1 MPLRGLNSS
10 EMTVL
15 VGFIF
20 NNTYASIYK
29 QNMLRN
35 LKAQLIQFTDQEN
48 KSKKYLTVET
58 NIFLYMTA
66 IYHIS

>member
-1 MPLRGLNSS
+1 
-10 EMTVL
+10 
-15 VGFIF
+15 
-20 NNTYASIYK
+20 
-29 QNMLRN
+29 MLRN
-35 LKAQLIQFTDQEN
+35 LKSQLIQFTDQEN